1 MVVPAYNEEDRLPR
15 MLRECLAYLESRRRE
30 KRDCSS
36 DATSGLGHEW
46 SARHG
51 ADAVRVLTLA
61 RNRGKG
67 GAVRAGALRARGEHV
82 LFADADGATKFADLE
97 KLEERMAEVE
107 EGGLGVVCGSRAH
120 LEKDSIGERVQ
131 STFGFVFFL
140 ALFSLN
146 SPEIPVPYYPDVRLP
161 HLRLPLRYQDH
172 QRHTVR
178 LQAALQKCEGTDQ
191 SLFPT
196 SFSNRIFSPPCRPP

>member
-30 KRDCSS
+30 KRDFSFEVILVDDGSS

-120 LEKDSIGERVQ
+120 LEKDSIGERV
-131 STFGFVFFL
+131 
-140 ALFSLN
+140 
-146 SPEIPVPYYPDVRLP
+146 
-161 HLRLPLRYQDH
+161 
-172 QRHTVR
+172 
-178 LQAALQKCEGTDQ
+178 
-191 SLFPT
+191 
-196 SFSNRIFSPPCRPP
+196 